1 LKLVLPTRKL
11 SSLCVVSAIAF
22 IGGPIA
28 VSPIASA
35 SNDPAFSSQWGLD
48 VANINEAQ
56 TISTGAGV
64 TVAVIDSGSGP
75 NPDLSQNLLPGRSIV
90 RGRIGDLSADVDTVG
105 HGTHVAGIIAG
116 QRDNG
121 IGISGIAP
129 DTKILP
135 IRILD
140 SRGDGSESDL
150 VQAIRLAVEQGVK
163 VINLSLGG
171 KTQTIALQLAL
182 EYAELNNVVVVAAA
196 GNGGPIASTTYP
208 AGNDLTLAVT
218 AIDQTSNAPSFNQR
232 GTYIDVA
239 APGVSICS
247 TVRIDSSAD
256 PSRRCAGAGEPYATM
271 SGTSMAAAFVSG
283 VAALIYSVRPDF
295 TAAQVREIITTTA
308 KDIGAEGRDETFGAG
323 LIDAYAIFKALGY
336 FPDNIV
342 FPTVS
347 SLGRV
352 GQESVGGTVQ
362 IPASERLQW
371 YRCLSPGDATLE
383 IPIDC
388 LAISQA
394 QKNTYV
400 PTRKDIKSFLRFGTL
415 ISVGGTPQMRFSA
428 TTPRISAIWT
438 TISTVERSANVA
450 IAELVGS
457 ASKGK
462 ITTRVVTGPCKIVKK
477 VLVPTGDGQ
486 CILRIVADA
495 KAPYRRLTQTV
506 VLEIVTKNEATT

>member
-1 LKLVLPTRKL
+1 MKLVLPTKKL
-11 SSLCVVSAIAF
+11 SSFCALAALVFFASQ
-22 IGGPIA
+22 IA
-28 VSPIASA
+28 VSPSA
-35 SNDPAFSSQWGLD
+35 KATNDPAFSSQWGLD
-48 VANINEAQ
+48 VANIKEAQ
-56 TISTGAGV
+56 TVSTGTGI

-75 NPDLSQNLLPGRSIV
+75 NPDLNQNLISGRSVI
-90 RGRIGDLSADVDTVG
+90 RGRIGDLSADVDVVG

-116 QRDNG
+116 QRDNA
-121 IGISGIAP
+121 IGINGIAP
-129 DTKILP
+129 DAKILP

-150 VQAIRLAVEQGVK
+150 VQAIRLAVEQGAK

-171 KTQTIALQLAL
+171 RTQTTALQLAL
-182 EYAELNNVVVVAAA
+182 EFAELNNVVVVAAA
-196 GNGGPIASTTYP
+196 GNGGPTASTTYP
-208 AGNDLTLAVT
+208 AGNDLAIAVT
-218 AIDQTSNAPSFNQR
+218 AVDQTSNAPSFNQR
-232 GTYIDVA
+232 GAYIDIA

-247 TVRIDSSAD
+247 TIRIDATVD
-256 PSRRCAGAGEPYATM
+256 PSRRCAGSGEPYATM

-295 TAAQVREIITTTA
+295 TPAQLREVITTTA
-308 KDIGAEGRDETFGAG
+308 KDIGVEGRDETFGAG
-323 LIDAYAIFKALGY
+323 LIDAYAIFKSLGY
-336 FPDNIV
+336 FPDKTV

-388 LAISQA
+388 VAISQA

-400 PTRKDIKSFLRFGTL
+400 PTRKDLKAFLRFATL
-415 ISVGGTPQMRFSA
+415 ISVGGVPQIRFSA
-428 TTPRISAIWT
+428 TTPKISAIWT
-438 TISTVERSANVA
+438 TVSTVERGTNIT

-457 ASKGK
+457 ASQGK
-462 ITTRVVTGPCKIVKK
+462 VTTRVVDGPCKIAKK
-477 VLVPTGDGQ
+477 VLVLTNDGQ
-486 CILRIVADA
+486 CTLRIVVDA
-495 KAPYRRLTQTV
+495 KAPYPRLTQTV
-506 VLEIVTKNEATT
+506 FLEIVTKNEATS

>member
-1 LKLVLPTRKL
+1 M
-11 SSLCVVSAIAF
+11 AIAF

-135 IRILD
+135 IRILG

-271 SGTSMAAAFVSG
+271 SETSMAAAFVSG

-308 KDIGAEGRDETFGAG
+308 KDLGAEGRDETFGAG

-347 SLGRV
+347 SL
-352 GQESVGGTVQ
+352 
-362 IPASERLQW
+362 
-371 YRCLSPGDATLE
+371 
-383 IPIDC
+383 
-388 LAISQA
+388 
-394 QKNTYV
+394 
-400 PTRKDIKSFLRFGTL
+400 
-415 ISVGGTPQMRFSA
+415 
-428 TTPRISAIWT
+428 
-438 TISTVERSANVA
+438 
-450 IAELVGS
+450 
-457 ASKGK
+457 
-462 ITTRVVTGPCKIVKK
+462 
-477 VLVPTGDGQ
+477 
-486 CILRIVADA
+486 
-495 KAPYRRLTQTV
+495 
-506 VLEIVTKNEATT
+506 